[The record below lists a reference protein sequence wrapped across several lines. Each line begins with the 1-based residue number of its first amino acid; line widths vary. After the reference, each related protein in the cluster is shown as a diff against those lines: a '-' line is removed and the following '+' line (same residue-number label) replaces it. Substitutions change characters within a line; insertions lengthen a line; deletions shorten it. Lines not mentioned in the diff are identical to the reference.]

1 MNSFKNKQIHHFT
14 LISLL
19 HTEYEVTTFVEFLY
33 KENPA
38 QSQFLQTVFNWM
50 EIVIPEYT
58 GFP

>member
-19 HTEYEVTTFVEFLY
+19 HTEYEVKTFVEFLY

-38 QSQFLQTVFNWM
+38 QSQFLQTVFN
-50 EIVIPEYT
+50 
-58 GFP
+58 